1 MSGNFQRTSEGDR
14 SDSWLHSVD
23 YLEIAVGVVRN
34 GRIYGRVTRPR
45 PPSEPCLVE
54 VPETIVAER
63 GDAESIGS
71 VDRVGL
77 RMDGNLISEV
87 RPADWRQYAVNL
99 HVRTPLAR
107 READVYVLHNWFG
120 LGRKGIAS
128 ELGISPNTVD
138 NHLQKV
144 RGIDEEMTDLVL
156 NTIEALNL
164 TEQVREEISTR
175 G

>member
-1 MSGNFQRTSEGDR
+1 MSGNFQRASEGDR

-23 YLEIAVGVVRN
+23 HLEIAVGIVRN
-34 GRIYGRVTRPR
+34 GRVYGRVVRPM

-54 VPETIVAER
+54 ISETTVADR
-63 GDAESIGS
+63 GDAESVDS
-71 VDRVGL
+71 VDRVRL
-77 RMDGNLISEV
+77 RMDGNLIDEV

-99 HVRTPLAR
+99 HVQTPLTR

-144 RGIDEEMTDLVL
+144 RSIDEEMTDLVL